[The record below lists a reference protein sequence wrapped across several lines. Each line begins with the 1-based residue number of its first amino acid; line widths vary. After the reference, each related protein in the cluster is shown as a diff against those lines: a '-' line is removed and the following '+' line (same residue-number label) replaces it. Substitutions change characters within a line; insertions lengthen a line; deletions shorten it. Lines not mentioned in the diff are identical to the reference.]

1 MGVKLKNDQTSWQ
14 KCSRYSNRQQAKLS
28 ISGFKGLAHYQG
40 DLEEFLPY
48 LILGQFTHVGKGCV
62 FGLGEYGLSWK

>member
-1 MGVKLKNDQTSWQ
+1 MIKHLGKNVHDILTDNKQN
-14 KCSRYSNRQQAKLS
+14 SRLLV
-28 ISGFKGLAHYQG
+28 FKGLAHYQG